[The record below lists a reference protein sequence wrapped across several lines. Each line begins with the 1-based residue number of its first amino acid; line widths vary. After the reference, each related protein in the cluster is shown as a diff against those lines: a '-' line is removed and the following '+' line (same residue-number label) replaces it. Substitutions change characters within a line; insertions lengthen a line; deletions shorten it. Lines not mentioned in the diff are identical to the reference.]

1 MKQSTNYLPASKAK
15 NTLPLQHTQKSMFS
29 KAQLQAVKIKKE
41 KPPPPPILL
50 KTIVPFGQYKG
61 MAIQQLL
68 NKPGYIHWFAT
79 ATKKQLS
86 TEVLTAI
93 QNNNFLAQ

>member
-1 MKQSTNYLPASKAK
+1 MKEIINYSPASKAK
-15 NTLPLQHTQKSMFS
+15 NNLPLPHTQKNLFS

-61 MAIQQLL
+61 MAIQQLI
-68 NKPGYIHWFAT
+68 NKPGYINWLAK
-79 ATKKQLS
+79 ATKRQLS
-86 TEVLTAI
+86 AEVITAI
-93 QNNNFLAQ
+93 QNNNYLAQ